1 MSIANI
7 LLKIVET
14 KKQEVAALETQRQ
27 TLKEQAYAST
37 RQSISFKDAL
47 KASDKLAVISEVKK
61 ASPSAGLISP
71 DFDHIKMA
79 NAYEAGGAVAI
90 SVLTDIDYFQGS
102 PQYLQEV
109 RKEVNIPILRK
120 DFIIDEIQIHEAKI
134 WGADAF
140 LLIAA
145 ILTTEEIKNFIAIG
159 KELGL
164 DALVE
169 IHDEEE
175 LDKALAADSEIIGI
189 NNRDLRYFTTDLG
202 LTGKLT
208 PKIPQDKIIVGESGI
223 KTADDAKLLKDA
235 GSDAILVGET
245 LMRHG
250 VDHCGEAISTYTI

>member
-14 KKQEVAALETQRQ
+14 KKKEIAELEPQRQ
-27 TLKEQAYAST
+27 SIKEAAYAST
-37 RQSISFKDAL
+37 RQSISFKKAL
-47 KASDKLAVISEVKK
+47 TASDKLAVISEVKK
-61 ASPSAGLISP
+61 ASPSAGLIAP

-79 NAYEAGGAVAI
+79 KAYEQGGAAAI
-90 SVLTDIDYFQGS
+90 SVLTDIDYFQGC
-102 PQYLQEV
+102 PTYLQEV
-109 RKEVNIPILRK
+109 RKIVNIPVLRK

-134 WGADAF
+134 WGADSF

-145 ILTTEEIKNFIAIG
+145 ILTTEEIKRFIAIG

-169 IHDEEE
+169 IHDEDE

-202 LTGKLT
+202 LTAKLT
-208 PKIPQDKIIVGESGI
+208 PKIPKGKIIVGESGI
-223 KTADDAKLLKDA
+223 KTAEDAKQLKNA

-250 VDHCGEAISTYTI
+250 MEHCGETISTYTI